1 MKKVFLILVSALV
14 LSVTVFAGNRTKPL
28 VVDNASLLTFTETD
42 ELIERLEELSAEN
55 GYEIAVLTVE
65 STGGKDIT
73 AFADDFY
80 DDNGYGTGSDDSGI
94 MLVIDM
100 SDREYW
106 ITTSGDAYTYLS
118 DNDIAA
124 IGNAFVDRV
133 SAGYYKA
140 FTAFAA
146 EAVNR
151 IEYNREHYN
160 DDDYH
165 DYDDY
170 HGDGYAERGFTETVR
185 AHAVPTLIAS
195 AIIGLIVALIATGS
209 MKSKLRSVKPKTN
222 AEDYAV
228 QGSFALTKANDIY
241 LYSNVTKTEIPRD
254 DNRSGGSG
262 GFHGG
267 GGGHISSSGH
277 THGGGGGH
285 F

>member
-28 VVDNASLLTFTETD
+28 MVDNASLLTFTEAD
-42 ELIERLEELSAEN
+42 ELNGRFEELSAEN
-55 GYEIAVLTVE
+55 GYEIAVLTVK
-65 STGGKDIT
+65 STGGKGIT

-118 DNDIAA
+118 DNDISA
-124 IGNAFVDRV
+124 IGKAFADRV

-160 DDDYH
+160 DSDYH
-165 DYDDY
+165 GYDDY
-170 HGDGYAERGFTETVR
+170 HGDGYAERGFTETVKD
-185 AHAVPTLIAS
+185 HAAPTIIAS
-195 AIIGLIVALIATGS
+195 AIIGIIVALIVTGS
-209 MKSKLRSVKPKTN
+209 MKSKLRSVKPRTN
-222 AEDYAV
+222 AEDYV
-228 QGSFALTKANDIY
+228 VGGSFGITASNDIY
-241 LYSNVTKTEIPRD
+241 LYSSVTKAEIPRD
-254 DNRSGGSG
+254 NNRSSSG